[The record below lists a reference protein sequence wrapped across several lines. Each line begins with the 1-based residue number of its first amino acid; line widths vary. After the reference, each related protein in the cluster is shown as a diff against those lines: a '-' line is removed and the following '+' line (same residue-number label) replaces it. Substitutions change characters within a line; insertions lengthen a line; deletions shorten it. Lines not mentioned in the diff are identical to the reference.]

1 MTTETIKLQELNL
14 PRGGRIPEWA
24 DPDTF
29 ISPDT
34 PPFPDAM
41 HQEPSISDTMT
52 TLRGRP
58 DWETTLISG
67 NSFLYY
73 NRDNLNDRYSPDC
86 YVAFDVDIGT
96 IWPRNGYM
104 VWSAGKPPDFALEIA
119 SKSTGRCDTVLKRR
133 DYARIGIQEY
143 WRFDATGG
151 DYHDAPLGGDRL
163 VNGEYQPLP
172 TQTEPDGSIWGYSEV
187 MDLWL
192 VWDSGYLL
200 FWNPSAREFLRNIDA
215 AEDDRQAAEDALA
228 ETQETLAGTQ
238 EALAGTREALAGTQQ
253 RLEASR
259 SAKERALAELEA
271 AQETIRRLRE
281 QSDESG
287 PDSGG

>member
-1 MTTETIKLQELNL
+1 MTTETITLQHLDL
-14 PRGGRIPEWA
+14 QPGDPIPDWV

-34 PPFPDAM
+34 PPLPDAM
-41 HQEPSISDTMT
+41 HQEPHFTDVMSTLRRH
-52 TLRGRP
+52 LRGRP

-73 NRDNLNDRYSPDC
+73 NRDNLNNRYSPDC
-86 YVAFDVDIGT
+86 YVAFNVDIDT

-119 SKSTGRCDTVLKRR
+119 SKSTGRRDTVLKRR
-133 DYARIGIQEY
+133 DYARIGIREY

-151 DYHDAPLGGDRL
+151 DYHDASLGGDRL

-172 TQTEPDGSIWGYSEV
+172 TLAEPDGSIWGYSEV

-200 FWNPSAREFLRNIDA
+200 FWDPSAREFLRNIDA
-215 AEDDRQAAEDALA
+215 ADDDRQAAEDALA
-228 ETQETLAGTQ
+228 ETQ
-238 EALAGTREALAGTQQ
+238 EALAGTQQ

-281 QSDESG
+281 QLDESG

>member
-1 MTTETIKLQELNL
+1 MTTETITLQHLDL
-14 PRGGRIPEWA
+14 QPGDPIPDWV

-29 ISPDT
+29 ISPD
-34 PPFPDAM
+34 PPPLPDAM
-41 HQEPSISDTMT
+41 HQEPHFTDVMS
-52 TLRGRP
+52 TLRRHLRKQP
-58 DWETTLISG
+58 NWETTLISG
-67 NSFLYY
+67 DSHLYY
-73 NRDNLNDRYSPDC
+73 DRGNLNNRYEPDC
-86 YVAFDVDIGT
+86 YVAFDVDVGA

-104 VWSAGKPPDFALEIA
+104 TWIADKPPDFALEIA
-119 SKSTGRCDTVLKRR
+119 SKSTGPRDMIIKRR
-133 DYARIGIQEY
+133 DYARIGIREY

-200 FWNPSAREFLRNIDA
+200 FWDPSAREFLRNIDA
-215 AEDDRQAAEDALA
+215 ADDDRQAAEDALA
-228 ETQETLAGTQ
+228 ETQDALAGTQ
-238 EALAGTREALAGTQQ
+238 ER
-253 RLEASR
+253 
-259 SAKERALAELEA
+259 LEA

-281 QSDESG
+281 QLDESG

>member
-1 MTTETIKLQELNL
+1 MTTETIKLQDLGL

-41 HQEPSISDTMT
+41 HQEPSISDAMT

-58 DWETTLISG
+58 DWDTTLISG

-73 NRDNLNDRYSPDC
+73 DRDNLNNRYSPDC
-86 YVAFDVDIGT
+86 YVAFNVDMDT

-119 SKSTGRCDTVLKRR
+119 SETTGPRDMIIKRR
-133 DYARIGIQEY
+133 DYAHIGIREY

-151 DYHDAPLGGDRL
+151 EYHDAPLGGDLL
-163 VNGEYQPLP
+163 VDGEYQSIP

-187 MDLWL
+187 MNLWL
-192 VWDSGYLL
+192 CWDSGYLL
-200 FWNPSAREFLRNIDA
+200 FWDPSAREFLRNIDA
-215 AEDDRQAAEDALA
+215 ADDDRQAAEAASA
-228 ETQETLAGTQ
+228 ETQ
-238 EALAGTREALAGTQQ
+238 EALAGTQQALAGTQQ

-281 QSDESG
+281 QLDESE